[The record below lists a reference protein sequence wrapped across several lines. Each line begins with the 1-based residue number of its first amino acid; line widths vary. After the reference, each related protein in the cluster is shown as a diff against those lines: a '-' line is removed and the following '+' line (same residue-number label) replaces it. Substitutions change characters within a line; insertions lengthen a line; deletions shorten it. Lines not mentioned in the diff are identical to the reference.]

1 MPSQMACSTEETR
14 RIRTGRGLPRVSS
27 AGQGPSLARTTPLT
41 SPVPVG
47 AGPVLSLRLRLLSLM
62 LLCLAVRTPHTYAL
76 CDRPDFDSS
85 WIVLTSTTP
94 VGSFAEVPH
103 GLGGYPAQVTVAYR
117 GDTDPG
123 IALEAQVM

>member
-1 MPSQMACSTEETR
+1 M
-14 RIRTGRGLPRVSS
+14 
-27 AGQGPSLARTTPLT
+27 
-41 SPVPVG
+41 PVG